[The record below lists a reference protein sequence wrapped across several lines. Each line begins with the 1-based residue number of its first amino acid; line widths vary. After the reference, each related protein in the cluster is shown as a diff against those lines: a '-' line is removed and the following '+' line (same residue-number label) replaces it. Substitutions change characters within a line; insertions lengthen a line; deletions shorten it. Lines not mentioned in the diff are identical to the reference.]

1 MQHALLA
8 AVEKEFSSRAV
19 PDFRPGDAVDV
30 HVRIQE
36 GDKER
41 IQVFSGT
48 VISRKG
54 EGTRTTFIVRRL
66 VQGEGVER
74 VFPLYS
80 PRISKI
86 KVTRGGQVRRAKLYY
101 LREREG
107 KATRVDERMLEA
119 GGVHET
125 PAEAVIAAKVAPPSE
140 KGKGSDKKAKP
151 AKK

>member
-8 AVEKEFSSRAV
+8 AVEKEFSSRSV

-48 VISRKG
+48 VISRRG
-54 EGTRTTFIVRRL
+54 EGTRSTFIVRRI

-86 KVTRGGQVRRAKLYY
+86 KVSRGGHTRRAKLYY

-107 KATRVDERMLEA
+107 KSTRVEERMLEA
-119 GGVHET
+119 GGMHET
-125 PAEAVIAAKVAPPSE
+125 PADSVIAAKVAPPSE
-140 KGKGSDKKAKP
+140 KGKGGDKKAKP

>member
-41 IQVFSGT
+41 IQIFSGT

-54 EGTRTTFIVRRL
+54 EGPRSTFIVRRL
-66 VQGEGVER
+66 VHGEGVER

-80 PRISKI
+80 PRISRI
-86 KVTRGGQVRRAKLYY
+86 KVTRGGHTRRAKLYY

-107 KATRVDERMLEA
+107 KSTRVDERMLEA
-119 GGVHET
+119 GGMHET
-125 PAEAVIAAKVAPPSE
+125 PAEAVIAAKVSPAGE
-140 KGKGSDKKAKP
+140 KGKGGDKKAKP
-151 AKK
+151 ARK